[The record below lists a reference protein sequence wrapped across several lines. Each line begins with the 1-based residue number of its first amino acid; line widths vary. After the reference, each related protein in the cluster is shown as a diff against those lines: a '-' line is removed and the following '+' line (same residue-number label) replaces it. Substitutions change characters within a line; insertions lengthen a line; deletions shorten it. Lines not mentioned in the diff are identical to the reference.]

1 METRLVEVIERSGPQ
16 TGAELKAALGDES
29 FLHWRSAVMSE
40 RLAVRRVGSRYL
52 RLDRR
57 VEGFARLSPSILRE
71 FLTYTVVGLA
81 SDEDGLE
88 ARTLELSAHVRE
100 VSRRK
105 YEMARQVARTV
116 GEAVAPW
123 AGGGGESG
131 GERGGGKDDAGADA
145 PFCILLAGD
154 VVYDMA
160 HDVPRPERSTG
171 RMVRGS
177 DLDLVVVVADEA
189 LPEVAAQLDELMYR
203 QKYRYL
209 INPAAREEI
218 DYVVKPLSRVQ
229 EQAAFDSFP
238 RMVAC
243 KILEEAVLVY
253 GSARLFRQARA
264 LLEEQGVRAR
274 LRDMEALAACERREA
289 EARLLASE
297 EPTVE
302 GPDAYVFFTAEESEE
317 FE

>member
-29 FLHWRSAVMSE
+29 FLHWRSAVASE

-71 FLTYTVVGLA
+71 FLTYTVVGLV

-88 ARTLELSAHVRE
+88 ARTLELSAHVRK

-105 YEMARQVARTV
+105 CETARQVARTV
-116 GEAVAPW
+116 GEAVAAW
-123 AGGGGESG
+123 
-131 GERGGGKDDAGADA
+131 AGADA

-189 LPEVAAQLDELMYR
+189 SPEVAAQLDELMYR

-253 GSARLFRQARA
+253 GNDRLFRQARS
-264 LLEEQGVRAR
+264 LLEGQGVPAR
-274 LRDMEALAACERREA
+274 LRDMEALAARERREA
-289 EARLLASE
+289 ETRLLASQ
-297 EPTVE
+297 EPAVE
-302 GPDAYVFFTAEESEE
+302 GPDAYLFFTAEESEE